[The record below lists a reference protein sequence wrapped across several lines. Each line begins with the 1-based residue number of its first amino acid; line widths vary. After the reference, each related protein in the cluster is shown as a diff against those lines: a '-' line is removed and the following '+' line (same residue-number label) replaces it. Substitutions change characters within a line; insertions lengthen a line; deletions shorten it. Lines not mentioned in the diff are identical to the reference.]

1 MSEPLLDEV
10 TRAELARIRSER
22 TRRERPPDEPST
34 NFASIANAWPVIDR
48 AAYHGLAG
56 EVVSTIEPHSEADPV
71 ALLIQFLVM
80 VGNVIGRTA
89 YYQVEADRHHANL
102 FTVVVGASAKGRK
115 GTAMG
120 RIRSIIKVADET
132 WSDDRIKGGLS
143 SGEGFIN
150 EVRDPVRKWDAE
162 AQQFE
167 IVDPGAP
174 DKRLVV
180 VEQKF
185 AAALAV
191 AERHGN
197 TLSPLIRRAWDG
209 DKLATL
215 TRNLP
220 LTATDAHI
228 SIIGH
233 ITQDELRA
241 RINRTD
247 LANGFANRFLFA
259 MIRRS
264 KELPFGGVLADSEI
278 LTLGKRL
285 KDIVEN
291 SKTVGRV
298 SMTDAAR
305 VKWAAVYS
313 ALSAPQP
320 GLLGAVTARAEAQA
334 VRLAPIYALLDGK
347 PEIDEAHLRAA
358 LAVWEFCEASVAH
371 IFGNSLGDPVADE
384 IERALQNAGGTGMT
398 RTDISNLFG
407 RHRTGERIG
416 AALALL
422 ATKGRARLEFSRTG
436 GRPIETWYEVRNG

>member
-1 MSEPLLDEV
+1 MIYFLNSENASMIAPLLDEV
-10 TRAELARIRSER
+10 TRAELARIRRER
-22 TRRERPPDEPST
+22 TKRECPQDEPPT

-56 EVVSTIEPHSEADPV
+56 EVVSTIEPHSGADPV

-102 FTVVVGASAKGRK
+102 FAVMVGASAKGRK

-120 RIRSIIKVADET
+120 RVRSIIKAGDET
-132 WSDDRIKGGLS
+132 WSDDKIKGGLS

-150 EVRDPVRKWDAE
+150 EVRDPVRKWDAK
-162 AQQFE
+162 AKQFE
-167 IVDPGAP
+167 IVDPGAS

-180 VEQKF
+180 VEPEF
-185 AAALAV
+185 AAALAA

-215 TRNLP
+215 TRNSP

-228 SIIGH
+228 SVIGH
-233 ITQDELRA
+233 ITEDELRA

-264 KELPFGGVLADSEI
+264 KELPFGGVLTDSEI
-278 LTLGKRL
+278 FTLGERL
-285 KDIVEN
+285 KDIIEN
-291 SKTVGRV
+291 SKTAGRL

-305 VKWAAVYS
+305 AKWAAVYS
-313 ALSAPQP
+313 ALSAPQS
-320 GLLGAVTARAEAQA
+320 GLLGAITARAEAQA
-334 VRLAPIYALLDGK
+334 VRLALIYALLDGK
-347 PEIDEAHLRAA
+347 PDIDEPHLRAG
-358 LAVWEFCEASVAH
+358 LAVWEYCEASVAH
-371 IFGNSLGDPVADE
+371 IFGNSLGDPVAE
-384 IERALQNAGGTGMT
+384 GRGQRLVQAWPSYPRSESRAPPGFRPPPAITEGNCRHQIASDFGGAGSM
-398 RTDISNLFG
+398 R
-407 RHRTGERIG
+407 
-416 AALALL
+416 
-422 ATKGRARLEFSRTG
+422 
-436 GRPIETWYEVRNG
+436 